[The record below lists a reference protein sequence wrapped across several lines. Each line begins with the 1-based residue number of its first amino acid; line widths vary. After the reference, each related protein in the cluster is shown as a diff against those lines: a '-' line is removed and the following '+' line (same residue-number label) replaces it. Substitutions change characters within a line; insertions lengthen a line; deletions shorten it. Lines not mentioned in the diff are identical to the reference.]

1 MQLLVLTLLLY
12 MSLISGFRSKSHR
25 FGLGLQG
32 SLCMSSTSPPAP
44 PSAWILTYQYVEGIL
59 EKRAPYREAHLK
71 LSNDLVKEG
80 KMLCAGPY
88 ADASGA
94 MFIFTKSQTDA
105 IEFVEKDDY
114 VKNDLVPS
122 YEIKQW
128 TVGVNGNILD

>member
-1 MQLLVLTLLLY
+1 
-12 MSLISGFRSKSHR
+12 
-25 FGLGLQG
+25 
-32 SLCMSSTSPPAP
+32 
-44 PSAWILTYQYVEGIL
+44 
-59 EKRAPYREAHLK
+59 
-71 LSNDLVKEG
+71 
-80 KMLCAGPY
+80 MLCAGPY